1 MNLEDL
7 RFYTDYYSERITIH
21 YLQIN
26 ISIKKSVMSIAF
38 FVQIMHNGDMVQ
50 DAIRATPEFIQ
61 GGVLYGKARTVYLR
75 QF

>member
-1 MNLEDL
+1 MNLENL
-7 RFYTDYYSERITIH
+7 RFYTGYYSERITIY

-26 ISIKKSVMSIAF
+26 ISLKKSVMSIAF
-38 FVQIMHNGDMVQ
+38 SVQIMHNEGISQ